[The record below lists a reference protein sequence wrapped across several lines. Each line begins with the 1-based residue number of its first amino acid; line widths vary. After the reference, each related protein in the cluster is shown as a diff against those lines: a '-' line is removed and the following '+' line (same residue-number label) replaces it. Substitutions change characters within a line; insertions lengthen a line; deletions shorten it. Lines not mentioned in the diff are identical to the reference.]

1 MQLGSSQL
9 SAHHSSVRRPAFWP
23 LTCFLE
29 PWSLSL
35 TSPHFPQGEQTTAAC
50 LFIWDLPICHLTHSR
65 HSWSVWPRWPEP
77 LHRQVWSSMATWRL
91 GPNAGCALVGWGAG
105 WGSQSGCRPWS
116 QHPLQRVH
124 ITPSFTLQAS
134 GTKGAWEGVEPEA
147 AICFVYPAFLPISSH
162 RHTHRC
168 THTYIHT
175 EMHIYT
181 HTYADTHILMH
192 RYIHT
197 HTHRYTHTYKQR
209 DAYTHT
215 SQIRLHTLMHRNIYP
230 HARTHTPCDGPAC
243 RHTHRYTEIHI
254 YTDTQIPSLIHRYT
268 KIYTFIYTQ
277 RDTYIHTYTHT
288 H

>member
-1 MQLGSSQL
+1 MLLNGFFAVMQLGSSQL
-9 SAHHSSVRRPAFWP
+9 SAHHSSVCRPAFWP

-162 RHTHRC
+162 RHT
-168 THTYIHT
+168 
-175 EMHIYT
+175 
-181 HTYADTHILMH
+181 
-192 RYIHT
+192 
-197 HTHRYTHTYKQR
+197 K
-209 DAYTHT
+209 
-215 SQIRLHTLMHRNIYP
+215 RLCLAGASRWFPSWLRNP
-230 HARTHTPCDGPAC
+230 KAVQSDVRANHSEHLLA
-243 RHTHRYTEIHI
+243 
-254 YTDTQIPSLIHRYT
+254 S
-268 KIYTFIYTQ
+268 
-277 RDTYIHTYTHT
+277 
-288 H
+288 